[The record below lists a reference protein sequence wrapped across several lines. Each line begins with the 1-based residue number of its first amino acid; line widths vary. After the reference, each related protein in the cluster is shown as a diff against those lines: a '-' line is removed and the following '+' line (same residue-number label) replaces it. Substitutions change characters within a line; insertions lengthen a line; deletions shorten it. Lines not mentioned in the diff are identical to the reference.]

1 MRLIIA
7 GGRDFGNNWLANGM
21 PDEKLN
27 EQQYDL
33 LCDEVTQFITDNT
46 TVNDSVRIVSGLAK
60 GADTLGCRYA
70 QEAEYPLEGFAAE
83 WGKFGRAAGPIRN
96 KLMAKNADALIAFWD
111 GKSRGTAHM
120 IDYANDMGLNV
131 KVVVYGSL

>member
-1 MRLIIA
+1 MKLIIA
-7 GGRDFGNNWLANGM
+7 GGRDFGNHLLPGDI
-21 PDEKLN
+21 PDIVQNQKDYE
-27 EQQYDL
+27 L
-33 LCDEVTQFITDNT
+33 LCDEVTKFISDIT
-46 TVNDSVRIVSGLAK
+46 TANDSVTIISGLAK

-96 KLMAKNADALIAFWD
+96 KLMAKHADALIAFWD

-120 IDYANDMGLNV
+120 IDYAEEMELKV
-131 KVVVYGSL
+131 KVVMYDI